1 MDIVYK
7 LLSDDAPIRQGDII
21 KKKSRAG
28 NTFGL
33 IITADCDIAKRKHG
47 NHYTWIEILP
57 AKNYIES
64 KWALEE
70 IEKTKKK
77 QSTAILEFVNKTLK
91 AKGFSNLTEKILI
104 NWLVEVGVERF
115 ISKLSIGDC
124 PEEIKNKI
132 IGLHAISNQ
141 SNISPLEKIRFAAPL
156 FKINIENLIEGARKH
171 LVKGDDGF
179 PDFFFLPSLPEE
191 LGGGC
196 VALLRHIY
204 SVQDEEIYTCEA
216 NAKIDDKPNSFYRLC
231 RLSDRVKYSVV
242 QKTTFLFSRIGMTS
256 EFESLTA
263 TSAEQSANNIFEGN
277 V

>member
-7 LLSDDAPIRQGDII
+7 LLSDDVPIRQGDII
-21 KKKSRAG
+21 KKKSRVG

-47 NHYTWIEILP
+47 NHYTWIEILT

-64 KWALEE
+64 KWAQEE

-77 QSTAILEFVNKTLK
+77 QSMAILEFINKTLK
-91 AKGFSNLTEKILI
+91 AKGFSKLTEEKLI

-115 ISKLSIGDC
+115 ISRLSIGDC

-132 IGLHAISNQ
+132 LGLYAISNK
-141 SNISPLEKIRFAAPL
+141 SEISPLEKIRFAAPL

-179 PDFFFLPSLPEE
+179 PDFFFSQAFQKSL
-191 LGGGC
+191 GAA
-196 VALLRHIY
+196 ALL
-204 SVQDEEIYTCEA
+204 C
-216 NAKIDDKPNSFYRLC
+216 
-231 RLSDRVKYSVV
+231 
-242 QKTTFLFSRIGMTS
+242 
-256 EFESLTA
+256 
-263 TSAEQSANNIFEGN
+263 
-277 V
+277 